1 MMVKPLH
8 LRVLLAVVVWMALI
22 GIARLV
28 ELVA

>member
-1 MMVKPLH
+1 MARPLH